1 MICIVFFFSSRRRHT
16 RCALVTGVQTCA
28 LPISTCSACGQTL
41 DPLRPLAAL
50 TMPVAGEYRR
60 PRPSPYRF
68 RPRKHDGLRPY
79 LSPPETTVAAAG
91 ARAGRNPQLL
101 LCNAGA
107 HAAEAHG
114 DPARRATD
122 RPAQAEAALPRAS
135 VRAGAGRRFLER
147 PGPP

>member
-1 MICIVFFFSSRRRHT
+1 MRFF
-16 RCALVTGVQTCA
+16 LM
-28 LPISTCSACGQTL
+28 L
-41 DPLRPLAAL
+41 
-50 TMPVAGEYRR
+50 RR
-60 PRPSPYRF
+60 PPRSTRTDTLFPYTTLF
-68 RPRKHDGLRPY
+68 RSY

-147 PGPP
+147 RGPQAAARAGLRPRPLRSDVHTSELQSLLRISYP

>member
-1 MICIVFFFSSRRRHT
+1 MCVFFFFKQKTAYEMRISDWSSDVCSSDLETSAWSRLSKVWTVWYATRRIPR
-16 RCALVTGVQTCA
+16 RSARSRNPG
-28 LPISTCSACGQTL
+28 STCSACGQTL

-91 ARAGRNPQLL
+91 ARAGQIGR
-101 LCNAGA
+101 A
-107 HAAEAHG
+107 H
-114 DPARRATD
+114 
-122 RPAQAEAALPRAS
+122 
-135 VRAGAGRRFLER
+135 V
-147 PGPP
+147 